1 MAHRSIKK
9 AGLSL
14 ATFAQAATDTD
25 KILEKPSESPPSRI
39 ITRVCTTTGHAIG
52 EPAFCTDGIGG
63 SPSRSVREEEGVT
76 CNERLTKTRSVR
88 STLFIGH
95 AFTLVRKNRY
105 IAISLTFT
113 FCNKNV
119 FFLSLQ
125 VCAVRGYCRDG
136 ALLGWSAPELRGLT
150 TAGLNASHAPHAPL
164 SPPTTTLQPPATR
177 ATGRIST
184 IASLLSPTINH
195 RLSARQSGVIMNG
208 TMIYIGIGV
217 GVNVVSYFIPSCNS
231 DRS

>member
-105 IAISLTFT
+105 IAISFTFT
-113 FCNKNV
+113 LCNKNV
-119 FFLSLQ
+119 FFFKFACLRSPRLQSGWCAPWLVCPRASRPHDGGPERVARAPCPSL
-125 VCAVRGYCRDG
+125 
-136 ALLGWSAPELRGLT
+136 
-150 TAGLNASHAPHAPL
+150 ASHYH
-164 SPPTTTLQPPATR
+164 PATTCDACYR
-177 ATGRIST
+177 TDLHHCQPAE
-184 IASLLSPTINH
+184 PDH
-195 RLSARQSGVIMNG
+195 
-208 TMIYIGIGV
+208 
-217 GVNVVSYFIPSCNS
+217 
-231 DRS
+231 